1 MEKSQIRD
9 KHPGSA
15 TLLQRYHIFLNIV
28 TNLAERVQ
36 RGSGSGSGSGEHP
49 AIFEGAAG

>member
-36 RGSGSGSGSGEHP
+36 RGSGSGSGEHP